1 MINLERSFLVKFT
14 EVRKQLKAMGTAQN
28 QKIYARHGVD
38 KPMYGVSYA
47 NLNKLQKT
55 IKTDHD
61 LALKLWNTGNND
73 AQVLATKI
81 ADPAQLNKTTINKW
95 VKELGN
101 YQLADAFADLVAQ
114 SKHAQDRAEQ
124 WHKSKDEWVSRV
136 GWALISRLAISENGL
151 TNAYFEQYLKMI
163 KSDIHK
169 RKNRVR
175 ESMNWSL
182 IAIGTRSATLEKKA
196 LSVAKAIGKVDV
208 DHSQTSCKT
217 PDAATYIKKTV
228 AHKKAKK
235 K

>member
-1 MINLERSFLVKFT
+1 MNFT
-14 EVRKQLKAMGTAQN
+14 EIRKQLKAMGTAQN

-47 NLNKLQKT
+47 NLNKLQKA

-81 ADPAQLNKTTINKW
+81 ADPTQLNKSTVNQW

-101 YQLADAFADLVAQ
+101 YQLADAFADLVSQ
-114 SKHAQDRAEQ
+114 SKYAQEKADQ
-124 WHKSKDEWVSRV
+124 WHKQKDEWISRV
-136 GWALISRLAISENGL
+136 GWALVSRLAIGKNDL
-151 TNAYFEQYLKMI
+151 PNAYFEPYLKII

-175 ESMNWSL
+175 ESMNWTL
-182 IAIGTRSATLEKKA
+182 ICIGTRSATLEKKA
-196 LSVAKAIGKVDV
+196 LSAAKVIGKVDV
-208 DHSQTSCKT
+208 DHGQTSCKT
-217 PDAATYIKKTV
+217 PDATQYIKKTV
-228 AHKKAKK
+228 TRNKAKK